1 MPKREGTRA
10 ATAATTH
17 LVEVGPASA
26 NGALRDLAAGDRL
39 GLRLAESGGAS
50 PRSAVVA
57 AAKPGVEAVL
67 PDGRCVG
74 RIAPDTAARVA
85 PLLAAGRPL
94 AATVT
99 AMVPRPTGGPP
110 RVHLAIVKPRRAA

>member
-1 MPKREGTRA
+1 MPNREGGRA
-10 ATAATTH
+10 AAAATTH

-39 GLRLAESGGAS
+39 GLRLAEDRGKPPAA
-50 PRSAVVA
+50 AVA
-57 AAKPGVEAVL
+57 TAKPGVEAVL

-74 RIAPDTAARVA
+74 RLAPDTAARVA

-99 AMVPRPTGGPP
+99 ALLPRPMGGPP
-110 RVHLAIVKPRRAA
+110 RVQLAIVKQRRAA

>member
-1 MPKREGTRA
+1 MPNRAGGRA
-10 ATAATTH
+10 AAAATTH

-26 NGALRDLAAGDRL
+26 NGALGDLAAGDRL
-39 GLRLAESGGAS
+39 GLRLAEDGAKR
-50 PRSAVVA
+50 PAAAVA
-57 AAKPGVEAVL
+57 TAKPGVEAVL

-74 RIAPDTAARVA
+74 RLAPDTAARVA

-99 AMVPRPTGGPP
+99 ALLPRPMGGPP
-110 RVHLAIVKPRRAA
+110 RVQLAIVKQRRAA

>member
-1 MPKREGTRA
+1 MPNREEGRA
-10 ATAATTH
+10 AAAATTH
-17 LVEVGPASA
+17 LVEVGPASG

-39 GLRLAESGGAS
+39 GLRLADEGAA
-50 PRSAVVA
+50 PRAAA

-99 AMVPRPTGGPP
+99 ALVPRPMGGPP
-110 RVHLAIVKPRRAA
+110 RVQLAIVKQRRAA

>member
-1 MPKREGTRA
+1 MPNRA
-10 ATAATTH
+10 GGRTSAAATTH
-17 LVEVGPASA
+17 LVEMGPASG

-39 GLRLAESGGAS
+39 GLRLAGDPS
-50 PRSAVVA
+50 PRAA
-57 AAKPGVEAVL
+57 APAAKPGVEAVL

-99 AMVPRPTGGPP
+99 ALVPRPMGGPP
-110 RVHLAIVKPRRAA
+110 RVQLAIVKQRRAA

>member
-1 MPKREGTRA
+1 MPNRGGRRA
-10 ATAATTH
+10 AAAATTH

-39 GLRLAESGGAS
+39 GLRLAEDGKAA
-50 PRSAVVA
+50 PRSAVA

-85 PLLAAGRPL
+85 PVLAAGRPL

-99 AMVPRPTGGPP
+99 ALVPRPTGGPP